1 MLKNNKFIL
10 GILTFA
16 ISISMMSYSMEAKA
30 SASSD
35 VIGIQLGIYDW
46 GKVKNLPIHEAVDQ
60 NGITWGYQE
69 LSDGTLYI
77 VYSKNTKAHME
88 VPSQLNGKT
97 VSAIGDAV
105 RYPEYKDYLTP
116 RERMDSVLQSIKIPS
131 TVKFIAPHA
140 FNCANLTDVQLPAT
154 TWVSETAFTDTPWL
168 EKQRNSQGLIIINN
182 RLLDAENQSGNI
194 TIPSNVKDIADGAFG
209 GQQDITSVTIPEGVT
224 KVGDSA
230 FIGCRNMKSIVLP
243 NSITEI
249 ERCAFAYCSSLE
261 SITIPNSVTKIEE
274 TTFQECSNL
283 KSITIPDSV
292 KEIGLCAFSECSR
305 LEKVKIYGD
314 NIHLSYGA
322 FENCEKLTEV
332 QLPSNAYLEKNVFDG
347 TPWLEAQKNSNG
359 ALTVNNEASNV
370 NRDKLNVGNNTA
382 LTEKSASTTNNETQK
397 PTVPQGWNKDGVY
410 WNWLWSDG
418 SKKTGW
424 YNENGNWYY
433 FYGNGQM
440 ATEFIDLGG
449 FSYYFKPDSVDG
461 KAAMVTGWQYIG
473 GHWFYFN
480 PNSDG
485 YRGLMKR
492 ACWANIG
499 GNWYYFYYDGKMARN
514 TYINGYYVNSNG
526 VWIK

>member
-10 GILTFA
+10 GILAFA
-16 ISISMMSYSMEAKA
+16 ISVSSMGYSMETKA

-35 VIGIQLGIYDW
+35 AARIQLGIYALE
-46 GKVKNLPIHEAVDQ
+46 KVENLPVHEAVDQ

-77 VYSKNTKAHME
+77 VYSKNTQAHME

-105 RYPEYKDYLTP
+105 KYPEYKDYLTP

-168 EKQRNSQGLIIINN
+168 EKQRNSKGLIIINN
-182 RLLDAENQSGNI
+182 RLLDAENQSGDI
-194 TIPSNVKDIADGAFG
+194 TIPSNVKEIADGAFG
-209 GQQDITSVTIPEGVT
+209 GQQDITSVTIPKGVT
-224 KVGDSA
+224 KIGDSA
-230 FIGCRNMKSIVLP
+230 FIGCRKMKSIVLS
-243 NSITEI
+243 NGITEI
-249 ERCAFAYCSSLE
+249 ERCTFAYCSSLE
-261 SITIPNSVTKIEE
+261 SITIPDSVTKIGESA
-274 TTFQECSNL
+274 FQECSNL
-283 KSITIPDSV
+283 KSITISDSV
-292 KEIGLCAFSECSR
+292 TEIGDGAFSECSS
-305 LEKVKIYGD
+305 LKKVIIPNKNTSLGRNAFDDDVSIIKNGV
-314 NIHLSYGA
+314 SY
-322 FENCEKLTEV
+322 
-332 QLPSNAYLEKNVFDG
+332 VFQD
-347 TPWLEAQKNSNG
+347 LNKNSTN
-359 ALTVNNEASNV
+359 T
-370 NRDKLNVGNNTA
+370 GNNVA
-382 LTEKSASTTNNETQK
+382 MVEKPTPITNNEPQK
-397 PTVPQGWNKDGVY
+397 PTVQQGWHKDGVY

-449 FSYYFKPDSVDG
+449 FSYYFKQNQSDG
-461 KAAMVTGWQYIG
+461 KAVMVTGWQYIG

-480 PNSDG
+480 PDSDG
-485 YRGLMKR
+485 YKGLMKR

-499 GNWYYFYYDGKMARN
+499 GNWYYFYYDGTMAHN

-526 VWIK
+526 AWVK